1 MSSKII
7 IDAADGIV
15 GRVASFTAKEAL
27 MGKEVI
33 VVNCSHSVLTGT
45 KRATL
50 AKYKKARARGGAAI
64 KGPHFPKSS
73 ERIMKRTIRGM
84 LPYKKGR
91 GEAAFKRIKC
101 YIGIP
106 EEFHGKKFETIV
118 NANVKKLQSLK
129 YTTVEQLCKLLR

>member
-1 MSSKII
+1 MNKII
-7 IDAADGIV
+7 IDATDGIL
-15 GRVASFTAKEAL
+15 GRIASFAAKEAL
-27 MGKEVI
+27 LGKDVI
-33 VVNCSHSVLTGT
+33 IVNCNDSALTGT

-91 GEAAFKRIKC
+91 SGTAFKKIKC
-101 YIGIP
+101 YNEMP
-106 EEFHGKKFETIV
+106 EEFKDAKKISMKREMKVKTI
-118 NANVKKLQSLK
+118 KLS
-129 YTTVEQLCKLLR
+129 EISGEMS